1 MREIKKLPIEI
12 FGHDVE
18 SDTDSAITARKQQ
31 YCKYLKASC
40 NKPRKS
46 EPHLKVGICS
56 LGASVKGGK
65 KHPVIICPQ
74 RFKEEVMFDTIIQ
87 KYLTTWDSVKWVQEV
102 NIGVGG
108 SIDFVAVEVDSHD
121 VVKDFL
127 CVEIQA
133 AGTTGTPYP
142 YVKELL
148 TDGHFSGKR
157 YYEFDLSGEWTPA
170 NRYQNQTIVSPGRQS
185 VIFASHPGTTILVS
199 DTELNSAE
207 NVVTASGYSF
217 KPNYMTTEL
226 AEASAYLL
234 NADGSSF
241 DKNTAAATAV
251 PFRPYFTAS
260 VSGTRTVGQIIFGND
275 ESELEAE
282 EEHGDPTEGELNG
295 GLRVWTKKGRIFVE
309 SSLSFTEDL
318 RIVTPA
324 GITVAAFAVKAGE
337 TVTVQADFSGMY
349 VVYTLD
355 GRYIKKLSVKK

>member
-157 YYEFDLSGEWTPA
+157 YSYGINWANEFSKTMM
-170 NRYQNQTIVSPGRQS
+170 QQ
-185 VIFASHPGTTILVS
+185 
-199 DTELNSAE
+199 
-207 NVVTASGYSF
+207 
-217 KPNYMTTEL
+217 
-226 AEASAYLL
+226 AY
-234 NADGSSF
+234 
-241 DKNTAAATAV
+241 
-251 PFRPYFTAS
+251 
-260 VSGTRTVGQIIFGND
+260 
-275 ESELEAE
+275 
-282 EEHGDPTEGELNG
+282 
-295 GLRVWTKKGRIFVE
+295 KKGRILDSWGRKIVFVVQDLAME
-309 SSLSFTEDL
+309 YLRKAVDCSLLTSSNASSPVDFCSFSL
-318 RIVTPA
+318 RHSENNSWQLKFDQIQSTTIA
-324 GITVAAFAVKAGE
+324 GIDLMLGGANINEYLTEEEFIANIMRKGIIDGVLE
-337 TVTVQADFSGMY
+337 NNQYTR
-349 VVYTLD
+349 VY
-355 GRYIKKLSVKK
+355 I